1 MISLRYMKKED
12 IDGVLTVEKESFST
26 PWTEKLFYDEVE
38 NPRTVYFVAVTDN
51 GEIVGYGGMWHVV
64 DEGQITNIAV
74 KKNCRGEGVG
84 SKILESLIKWAKDNE
99 ILVIQLELRE
109 GNAAA
114 FGLYEKYGFS
124 VVGKRKDYYKNP
136 TEDAILMDLA
146 VN

>member
-84 SKILESLIKWAKDNE
+84 SKLLESLIKWAKNNE

-114 FGLYEKYGFS
+114 FGLYKKYGFS

>member
-1 MISLRYMKKED
+1 MISLRYMEKED
-12 IDGVLTVEKESFST
+12 IDGVLAVEKESFST

-38 NPRTVYFVAVTDN
+38 NPRTVYFVAETDT

-74 KKNCRGEGVG
+74 KRNYRGEGVG
-84 SKILESLIKWAKDNE
+84 SKLLGSLINWAKDKG

-114 FGLYEKYGFS
+114 FGLYKKYGFS
-124 VVGKRKDYYKNP
+124 VVGKRKEYYKNP

>member
-109 GNAAA
+109 GNTAA
-114 FGLYEKYGFS
+114 FGLYKKYGFS